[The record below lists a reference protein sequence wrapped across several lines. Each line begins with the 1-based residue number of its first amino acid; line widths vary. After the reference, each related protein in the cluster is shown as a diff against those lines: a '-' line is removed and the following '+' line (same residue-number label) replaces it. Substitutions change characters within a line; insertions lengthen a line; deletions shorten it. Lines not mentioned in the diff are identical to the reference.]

1 MLGAPEQLWLGVSK
15 GRGSGAAVGRAAR
28 ISARRREEKRGER
41 ETARISLFLA
51 AERDDKWGGDRPPLP
66 RATPDLAGR
75 RGGSGGLPPTIP
87 SLARFCPR

>member
-1 MLGAPEQLWLGVSK
+1 VLVD
-15 GRGSGAAVGRAAR
+15 AAR
-28 ISARRREEKRGER
+28 KPCPADALSSSV
-41 ETARISLFLA
+41 TPA
-51 AERDDKWGGDRPPLP
+51 AFP